1 MALLEISKLEVT
13 FASGRERLGAL
24 RGVNLAVEA
33 GSRTAILGE
42 SGCGKTVTALS
53 IARLLPSTA
62 SVLGGKIVFDGRDML
77 ALSEEELSGI
87 RGSQLCMIFQH
98 AALALNPLYS
108 VGRQI
113 ADVFQHHF
121 GGGQKAA
128 WHKAIEVLAAT
139 GIPNPQERARDY
151 PHQYSGGMAQRALI
165 AMALVAKPK
174 FLIADEPTS
183 GLDVTT
189 EHQVLEL
196 IKRVVGDLRATLLL
210 ITHDMA
216 VVSAVCDRVVV
227 MYAGVVMETGTVAQV
242 LEAPANPYS
251 YELIKCFRHSKREQ
265 MPFIPGRVPDLR
277 EPGQGCCFAPR
288 CPRAEAICSC
298 EDPPTLEIGTGHFSR
313 CHFVE
318 P

>member
-1 MALLEISKLEVT
+1 MALLELSELEVT
-13 FASGRERLGAL
+13 FALGKERLNAL
-24 RGVNLAVEA
+24 RGVSLAVEA

-42 SGCGKTVTALS
+42 SGSGKTVTALS

-62 SVLGGKIVFDGRDML
+62 SVTGGKIVFDGRDML
-77 ALSEEELSGI
+77 ALSEDELSGI

-98 AALALNPLYS
+98 AALALNPLYP

-113 ADVFQHHF
+113 ADVYQHHF
-121 GGGQKAA
+121 GGSKNAA
-128 WHKAIEVLAAT
+128 WRKAIKVLATT

-174 FLIADEPTS
+174 LLIADEPTS
-183 GLDVTT
+183 GLDVTIQR
-189 EHQVLEL
+189 QVLEL
-196 IKRVVGDLRATLLL
+196 IQRVVADLKATLLL
-210 ITHDMA
+210 ISHDMA

-251 YELIKCFRHSKREQ
+251 RELMKCFRQAGDDQ
-265 MPFIPGRVPDLR
+265 MPYIPGRVPDLR
-277 EPGQGCCFAPR
+277 EPGQGCSFAPR
-288 CPRAEAICSC
+288 CPRAEAICSR
-298 EDPPTLEIGTGHFSR
+298 EDARTFEIGSGHFSR
-313 CHFVE
+313 CHFGGE
-318 P
+318 